1 MIVVIR
7 APFLQYDDLRNQ
19 ASQFLSEHHPDQ
31 SIPVPIEEIVE
42 FGFKM
47 DIVPIPGLQEH
58 FDIVAFISK
67 DLTEIRVDEFVMG
80 YRQNRYRFS
89 LAHEL
94 AHRVLH
100 KDIFSEVE
108 FTDIAGW
115 KAAMTDSIPEKEY
128 GLLEW
133 HANCFAGL
141 VLVPPAQLRDALT
154 EAMEMAA
161 QNGIDWSS
169 LGDAARDAI
178 ELHVAGAIDVSAAVC
193 HKRVEYDRLWGEG

>member
-1 MIVVIR
+1 MVIR

-80 YRQNRYRFS
+80 YRPNRYRFS

-141 VLVPPAQLRDALT
+141 VLVPPAQLRDVFSG
-154 EAMEMAA
+154 AMEMAA
-161 QNGIDWSS
+161 ENGIDCDSLDDSS
-169 LGDAARDAI
+169 RDVIEEHIARKFC
-178 ELHVAGAIDVSAAVC
+178 VSAAVC
-193 HKRVEYDRLWGEG
+193 HKRVEKDGLWDT